1 MKSFWLAVLAYV
13 LPTFPLGY
21 IWHLVAFHVQYER
34 LALYRAEV
42 LIPLGLGSMMIQ
54 GVIFAWIYPRLLST
68 KREDWLRSALKF
80 FGMFSVLA
88 WSFTTLPV
96 AAKYHMTSVPNF
108 MMLETAFALLQFAVA
123 SPLIALA
130 YREPRPVTATAA
142 LA

>member
-21 IWHLVAFHVQYER
+21 IWHLVAFHEQYER

-42 LIPLGLGSMMIQ
+42 LIPLGLSSMVIQ
-54 GVIFAWIYPRLLST
+54 GVVFAWIYPRLLST

-96 AAKYHMTSVPNF
+96 AAKYQMTSVPNF

-123 SPLIALA
+123 SPLVALA
-130 YREPRPVTATAA
+130 YRETRPAAATA